1 MKNTLAQII
10 RLIAVSVFS
19 TIAMSSSGCSK
30 QLDTNIEDPDF
41 NIKAENLKCR
51 DPFIYYHEPSKL
63 YYLHVNGGGKLDYY
77 ISKDLKKWKSCG
89 SSFVPSEDFWGKQD
103 FWAPDLYEYN
113 GRFYIFVTLSAPG
126 TKRGTSILV
135 SDSPAGP
142 FTPLVNRPITPSDHQ
157 CLDGSLYVHA
167 PSSGFAF
174 LDAEHLRL
182 LAAPRLASVLPSFHS
197 LPPLRLEER
206 LGGAQRDREAVVRA
220 AAARGVRSPRSLARH
235 GGFAA
240 LFGLRLG
247 QIGHDRV
254 GDGHRSLRGQPIQ
267 LHATLFG
274 SNSPRRG
281 DPVRFGARYSA
292 FPSHVRFVCVLHRHL
307 PERNAPRTPAVERGD
322 GPDVL
327 RADSDVFNADFHAIS
342 RVQAGNAAYF
352 RGYSALESH
361 YS

>member
-126 TKRGTSILV
+126 TKRGSGPAE
-135 SDSPAGP
+135 SGEAGAGGPAGE
-142 FTPLVNRPITPSDHQ
+142 
-157 CLDGSLYVHA
+157 VH
-167 PSSGFAF
+167 PG
-174 LDAEHLRL
+174 E
-182 LAAPRLASVLPSFHS
+182 PEP
-197 LPPLRLEER
+197 
-206 LGGAQRDREAVVRA
+206 QRGA
-220 AAARGVRSPRSLARH
+220 AAYRGRGLPTGPAAGVRLH
-235 GGFAA
+235 GGKAA
-240 LFGLRLG
+240 AG
-247 QIGHDRV
+247 QAV
-254 GDGHRSLRGQPIQ
+254 GEL
-267 LHATLFG
+267 
-274 SNSPRRG
+274 
-281 DPVRFGARYSA
+281 
-292 FPSHVRFVCVLHRHL
+292 
-307 PERNAPRTPAVERGD
+307 
-322 GPDVL
+322 
-327 RADSDVFNADFHAIS
+327 
-342 RVQAGNAAYF
+342 
-352 RGYSALESH
+352 
-361 YS
+361 

>member
-1 MKNTLAQII
+1 MLGEFCQ
-10 RLIAVSVFS
+10 S
-19 TIAMSSSGCSK
+19 
-30 QLDTNIEDPDF
+30 
-41 NIKAENLKCR
+41 
-51 DPFIYYHEPSKL
+51 EP
-63 YYLHVNGGGKLDYY
+63 
-77 ISKDLKKWKSCG
+77 
-89 SSFVPSEDFWGKQD
+89 
-103 FWAPDLYEYN
+103 
-113 GRFYIFVTLSAPG
+113 GRFSRHFFFVLDRGHHPHSDVAGRFIGHSVSG
-126 TKRGTSILV
+126 TRFPLRGV
-135 SDSPAGP
+135 QWFHDVYDG
-142 FTPLVNRPITPSDHQ
+142 
-157 CLDGSLYVHA
+157 LDGSLYVHA

-174 LDAEHLRL
+174 LHAEHLRV
-182 LAAPRLASVLPSFHS
+182 LAAPRLAPVLPSLHS

-254 GDGHRSLRGQPIQ
+254 DDGHRSLRGQPIQ

-274 SNSPRRG
+274 SNSPRCG

-322 GPDVL
+322 VLDVL

>member
-157 CLDGSLYVHA
+157 CLDGSLYIDTDGT
-167 PSSGFAF
+167 PW
-174 LDAEHLRL
+174 LIYCREW
-182 LAAPRLASVLPSFHS
+182 
-197 LPPLRLEER
+197 LE
-206 LGGAQRDREAVVRA
+206 
-220 AAARGVRSPRSLARH
+220 
-235 GGFAA
+235 
-240 LFGLRLG
+240 
-247 QIGHDRV
+247 V
-254 GDGHRSLRGQPIQ
+254 GDGQICAMKL
-267 LHATLFG
+267 
-274 SNSPRRG
+274 SPDLKQSVS
-281 DPVRFGARYSA
+281 DPVILFRASSA
-292 FPSHVRFVCVLHRHL
+292 SWVGNITSNETTGKVTD
-307 PERNAPRTPAVERGD
+307 APFIYRKND
-322 GPDVL
+322 GKL
-327 RADSDVFNADFHAIS
+327 IMLWSSF
-342 RVQAGNAAYF
+342 QAGTGRYAIGQAFSDGSVTGPWIQSTSPVKTGGGHAMLFTTSTGQLMISYHSPNTAPSYLTLKKAYLYK
-352 RGYSALESH
+352 GSILID
-361 YS
+361 